1 MEIYFNSKSK
11 DYYQLS
17 NFYGGVEC
25 EFMKDRFLDKEI
37 KSLFDKFETCNKDEF
52 IYYLKELQPEKKDWT
67 QAKINYWCK
76 DGKPIRGILSKLAGA
91 SVKDTPTG
99 RRRLKILKKMANFE
113 GEVRIKAILTLE
125 EKKELMLKCLKKKF
139 LSYDENKYVENKY
152 NKLLLST
159 GELILHEKPMRGKG
173 DDWTY
178 PGGDLL
184 GKLLMNIRKKLI
196 SKF

>member
-1 MEIYFNSKSK
+1 M
-11 DYYQLS
+11 
-17 NFYGGVEC
+17 G
-25 EFMKDRFLDKEI
+25 
-37 KSLFDKFETCNKDEF
+37 
-52 IYYLKELQPEKKDWT
+52 
-67 QAKINYWCK
+67 
-76 DGKPIRGILSKLAGA
+76 
-91 SVKDTPTG
+91 
-99 RRRLKILKKMANFE
+99 NFE
-113 GEVRIKAILTLE
+113 GEVIIKPILTLE

-139 LSYDENKYVENKY
+139 LSNDKNKY
-152 NKLLLST
+152 NELLLST

>member
-11 DYYQLS
+11 DYYELS

-52 IYYLKELQPEKKDWT
+52 ISYLKELQPEKKDWT
-67 QAKINYWCK
+67 QAKINYWFK

-113 GEVRIKAILTLE
+113 GEVRIKHILTLE

-139 LSYDENKYVENKY
+139 LSDNKNKYNENKY

-184 GKLLMNIRKKLI
+184 GKLLMNIRKKI
-196 SKF
+196 N